1 MLPVLPTTVVG
12 SYSVPEWLERLKTD
26 YYRNRISR
34 SHLSEIH
41 DMAIKAALKDQ
52 ETAGIDIVSD
62 GELRR
67 DNDIDY
73 LLARISGVQ
82 IPVTVKSFYYDYYDT
97 PVVAEPLPD
106 DPLSLGLAQDYR
118 FTRRHTGRPVKFS
131 FTGPFSLSHRVQNK
145 AYTTPADLVRAFAQ
159 VLNAEARALAE
170 AGAQLL
176 QIDEPFLAGY
186 PEDVSTAVEA
196 INIVTHGVD
205 VTWGLH
211 VCYGNRY
218 ARPSWEGHYDFLFPA
233 VIDANVDQLVLEF
246 ARKGYEDLPVIQR
259 LGWDRALGLGVV
271 NVKSERVESAE
282 LIAERIH
289 KALDTFPAEKLI
301 INPDCGLRHL
311 PADVARAKLAAM
323 VKGTI
328 AVRQSLSTES
338 GPTQPGLAHP
348 EPTPEPTAEQGA

>member
-1 MLPVLPTTVVG
+1 MTVPPLPTTVVG

-34 SHLSEIH
+34 SHLGEIH

-52 ETAGIDIVSD
+52 EKAGIDIVSD

-73 LLARISGVQ
+73 LLARIPGVQ

-97 PVVAEPLPD
+97 VIADPLPS
-106 DPLSLGLAQDYR
+106 DPPPLGLADDYR
-118 FTRRHTGRPVKFS
+118 FTRQHTDRPVKFS
-131 FTGPFSLSHRVQNK
+131 FTGPFSLSHRIQNK
-145 AYTTPADLVRAFAQ
+145 AYAKSADLVRALAQ

-170 AGAQLL
+170 AGAELL

-186 PEDVSTAVEA
+186 PEDVGVAVEA
-196 INIVTHGVD
+196 INIVTQGVG

-233 VIDANVDQLVLEF
+233 VLDANVDQLILEF
-246 ARKGYEDLPVIQR
+246 GRKGYEDLDVIQQR
-259 LGWDRALGLGVV
+259 GWDRSLGLGVV
-271 NVKSERVESAE
+271 DVKTEEIESAE
-282 LIAERIH
+282 LIAQRIR
-289 KALDTFPAEKLI
+289 KALETFPADKLV

-311 PADVARAKLAAM
+311 PADVARSKLATM
-323 VKGTI
+323 VEGTV
-328 AVRQSLSTES
+328 AVRRTLPSQV
-338 GPTQPGLAHP
+338 GPTQLAQRC
-348 EPTPEPTAEQGA
+348 EPRPRNTR

>member
-1 MLPVLPTTVVG
+1 MTPALPTTVVG

-34 SHLSEIH
+34 SHLGEIH

-73 LLARISGVQ
+73 LLARIPGVQ

-97 PVVAEPLPD
+97 VVAYPP
-106 DPLSLGLAQDYR
+106 PLGLADDYR
-118 FTRRHTGRPVKFS
+118 FTRQYTDRPVKFS
-131 FTGPFSLSHRVQNK
+131 FTGPFSLSHRIQNK
-145 AYTTPADLVRAFAQ
+145 AYSKSADLVRALAQ
-159 VLNAEARALAE
+159 VLNAEARALAG
-170 AGAQLL
+170 AGAELL

-186 PEDVSTAVEA
+186 PEDVAVAVEA
-196 INIVTHGVD
+196 INIVTQGVD

-218 ARPSWEGHYDFLFPA
+218 ARPSWEGHYDFLFPT
-233 VIDANVDQLVLEF
+233 VHNVNVDQLILEF
-246 ARKGYEDLPVIQR
+246 GRKGYEDLQVIQGF
-259 LGWDRALGLGVV
+259 GWDRALGLGVV
-271 NVKSERVESAE
+271 DVKTEQIESAE
-282 LIAERIH
+282 LIGQRIR
-289 KALDTFPAEKLI
+289 KVLDTFPADKLI

-311 PADVARAKLAAM
+311 PADIARSKRAAM
-323 VKGTI
+323 VEGT
-328 AVRQSLSTES
+328 ATVRRTL
-338 GPTQPGLAHP
+338 PTDTQ
-348 EPTPEPTAEQGA
+348 

>member
-73 LLARISGVQ
+73 LLARMAGVH
-82 IPVTVKSFYYDYYDT
+82 IPVTVKSFYFDYYDS
-97 PVVAEPLPD
+97 PVVAEPLPF
-106 DPLSLGLAQDYR
+106 DPPPPLGLTEDFH
-118 FTRRHTGRPVKFS
+118 FTRMHTDHPIKFS
-131 FTGPFSLSHRVQNK
+131 FTGPFSLSRRIQNK
-145 AYTTPADLVRAFAQ
+145 AYAKPADLVRALAQ
-159 VLNAEARALAE
+159 VLNAEARALAA
-170 AGAQLL
+170 AGAALL

-186 PEDVSTAVEA
+186 PEYVDVAVEA
-196 INIVTHGVD
+196 INIVTTGVD

-233 VIDANVDQLVLEF
+233 VLDANVDQLVLEF
-246 ARKGYEDLPVIQR
+246 GRKGYEDLSVIQQ

-271 NVKSERVESAE
+271 DVKTELIESAE
-282 LIAERIH
+282 LIAARIR
-289 KALDTFPAEKLI
+289 KALETFPAEKLT

-311 PADVARAKLAAM
+311 PADVARAKLVAM
-323 VKGTI
+323 VEGTL
-328 AVRQSLSTES
+328 AVRRTLPES
-338 GPTQPGLAHP
+338 SGLTLP
-348 EPTPEPTAEQGA
+348 EPTPELTVEQGA